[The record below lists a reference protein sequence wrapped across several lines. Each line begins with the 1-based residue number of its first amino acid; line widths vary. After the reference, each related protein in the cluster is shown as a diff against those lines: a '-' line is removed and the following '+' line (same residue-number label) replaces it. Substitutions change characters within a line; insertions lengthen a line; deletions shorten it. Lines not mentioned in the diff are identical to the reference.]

1 MKNIPFSAVRITD
14 GFWKQKQDLVRNV
27 TAQAVYDRFE
37 ETGRFAALRCAWQP
51 GQPLEPHIFWD
62 SDVAKW
68 IEGVAYMIKEKDEPA
83 LRALARKA
91 IDDIIANAD
100 ETGYFNSCYQ
110 THPEKQRFTRRDDH
124 ELYCAGHLME
134 AAVAWADATGEKDFL
149 ASMCKYADYID
160 RIFRVEGSAAYTTPG
175 HPELE
180 LALVKLAGATSQ
192 QKYFDLAK
200 FFIDQHGDNPKDR
213 PIADVTSNDY
223 NQDKMPLRQR
233 STIDGHSVRALYL
246 LSAMVDV
253 AAATGD
259 EELADACRRCFANA
273 TEQRMYITGA
283 QGSTYLGEAY
293 TMDYHLPNAEAYA
306 ETCAAIALA
315 LFGDRMQQ
323 LGANSRH
330 ADTVERVLYNGALAG
345 LSLDGTAFFYEN
357 PLALDPE
364 RRSYPATSHLMQ
376 PHFAITQRVKV
387 FSCSCCPPN
396 IVRFVPSIGN
406 YLYSQD
412 GDTVY
417 VNQYMTSTAAWDGVT
432 VTQTTAYPVD
442 GAVRIAATGAGK
454 LALRIPGWCS
464 SFTLSAPYTL
474 QNGYAVVECA
484 GAADLTLILDMP
496 VVTLAADPRV
506 REDAGRIAVT
516 RGPVVY
522 CMEAVDN
529 GDISGI
535 RLAADAP
542 FAVESAADGFSAGLG
557 VPTLT
562 APARRPVTDAAAPL
576 YRPAAG
582 VRYEQITARF
592 IPYFAFANRG
602 TSAMQVWVL
611 EG

>member
-14 GFWKQKQDLVRNV
+14 GFWKQKQELVRNV
-27 TAQAVYDRFE
+27 TAQAVYDRFA
-37 ETGRFAALRCAWQP
+37 ETGRFAALRCDWQP

-91 IDDIIANAD
+91 IDDIIAGAD
-100 ETGYFNSCYQ
+100 EYGYFNSCYQ

-149 ASMCKYADYID
+149 AAMCKYADYID
-160 RIFRVEGSAAYTTPG
+160 RIFRQEGSAAYVTPG

-180 LALVKLAGATSQ
+180 LALIKLARATGEE
-192 QKYFDLAK
+192 KYFELAK
-200 FFIDQHGDNPKDR
+200 FFIDKHGDNDKDR
-213 PIADVTSNDY
+213 PIGEWAAGDY

-233 STIDGHSVRALYL
+233 STVDGHSVRALYL
-246 LSAMVDV
+246 LSAMADV

-259 EELADACRRCFANA
+259 AELTDAARRCFANA
-273 TEQRMYITGA
+273 TGQRMYITGA
-283 QGSTYLGEAY
+283 QGSTHLGEAY
-293 TMDYHLPNAEAYA
+293 TADYHLPNAEAYA

-315 LFGDRMQQ
+315 LFGERMQQ
-323 LGANSRH
+323 LGADSRH
-330 ADTVERVLYNGALAG
+330 ADAIERVLYNGALAG

-364 RRSYPATSHLMQ
+364 RRSFPATVQQ

-396 IVRFVPSIGN
+396 IVRFIPSIGN
-406 YLYSQD
+406 YLYSLD
-412 GDTVY
+412 GDTLY
-417 VNQYMTSTAAWDGVT
+417 VNQYMTCEAAFEGVT
-432 VTQTTAYPVD
+432 VRQTTAYPAD
-442 GAVRIAATGAGK
+442 GTVSIHCTGADR

-464 SFTLSAPYTL
+464 SFTLNAPYTL
-474 QNGYAVVECA
+474 KNGYAMVDCG
-484 GAADLTLILDMP
+484 GAAELTLTLDMP

-506 REDAGRIAVT
+506 REDAGRIAVA

-542 FAVESAADGFSAGLG
+542 FAAENAADAFSAQLG

-562 APARRPVTDAAAPL
+562 APARRPVTEPEAPL

-582 VRYEQITARF
+582 VKYENITARF

-602 TSAMQVWVL
+602 ESAMQVWVL
-611 EG
+611 ED